1 VASQEVDLVVVGGVV
16 LTADQDWNIY
26 DPGAVAVDGGA
37 IVSLGPHDEVERAYR
52 GRERIDASGKLIMPG
67 LLNAHTH
74 APMTLFRGIADDVP
88 LETWLR
94 KYIWPAEA
102 RWVDP
107 DFVRLGTQLAAAEM
121 IRSGTV
127 LFCDM
132 YFFQNEV
139 AHVCKQAGLRVVIG
153 EGLVDFPNPDYRTPE
168 EGLQRNEY
176 LLQKWGDDS
185 LVMPSIQ
192 PHSLYTASSDLL
204 RQAKALADEYDVPYL
219 LHVAETR
226 SEVQESIEKHSRTPV
241 GRLADLGLLG
251 PTTVAIH
258 GVHLTD
264 DDIELLARHEASVAH
279 CPESQLKLAS
289 GFTPV
294 PKLLEAGVKVGLGT
308 DGAASNN
315 DLNMFGEMGTAARV
329 HKVIA
334 GDPTVVDA
342 RQALSMATL
351 EAARVLG
358 LDDEL
363 GSLEVGKRGDMIVL
377 DLDVPHMVP
386 VYDITSHLVYA
397 AHASDVRTV
406 IVDGRVVMRDRAL
419 LTLDEGEIFA
429 QARDLAGRIAADL
442 NRKSPIGNRKS
453 SREVHE

>member
-1 VASQEVDLVVVGGVV
+1 MVIGGIV

-37 IVSLGPHDEVERAYR
+37 IVGVGPRKEVEQAYR
-52 GRERIDASGKLIMPG
+52 GREWIDASERLVMPG
-67 LLNAHTH
+67 LINAHTH
-74 APMTLFRGIADDVP
+74 APMTLFRGIADDLP
-88 LETWLR
+88 LETWLY
-94 KYIWPAEA
+94 KYIWPAEVK
-102 RWVDP
+102 WVSP
-107 DFVRLGTQLAAAEM
+107 DFVRLGTQLAVAEM

-132 YFFQNEV
+132 YFFEDHI
-139 AHVCKQAGLRVVIG
+139 AEACKEAGIRVMIG
-153 EGLVDFPNPDYRTPE
+153 EGLVDFPNPDYKTPQ
-168 EGLQRNEY
+168 EGLECNEY
-176 LLQKWGDDS
+176 LLCKWGNDS
-185 LVMPSIQ
+185 LVIPSIQ
-192 PHSLYTASSDLL
+192 PHSLYAASSDLMQ
-204 RQAKALADEYDVPYL
+204 QAKALADQHGAPYL
-219 LHVAETR
+219 LHVSETQ
-226 SEVQESIEKHSRTPV
+226 SEMQESVEKYGRTPI
-241 GRLADLGLLG
+241 GRLADLGILG

-264 DDIELLARHEASVAH
+264 EDIELLAQYEAGVVH

-294 PKLLEAGVKVGLGT
+294 PRLLEAGVKVGLGT

-315 DLNMFGEMGTAARV
+315 DLDMFGEMGTAAKV
-329 HKVIA
+329 HKVMA
-334 GDPTVVDA
+334 GDPTVVHA

-358 LDDEL
+358 LEKRL
-363 GSLEVGKRGDMIVL
+363 GSLEVGKRADLIVL

-397 AHASDVRTV
+397 AHSGDVRTV
-406 IVDGRVVMRDRAL
+406 IIDGRVVMRDREL

-429 QARDLAGRIAADL
+429 RARDLAGRIVADL
-442 NRKSPIGNRKS
+442 NRKSQIGNRKS
-453 SREVHE
+453 RGGGS

>member
-1 VASQEVDLVVVGGVV
+1 MVSEEVDLGVAGGIV

-37 IVSLGPHDEVERAYR
+37 IVGLGPREEVEQAYR
-52 GRERIDASGKLIMPG
+52 GRERIEASGRLVMPG

-74 APMTLFRGIADDVP
+74 APMTLFRGIADDLP
-88 LETWLR
+88 LETWLH

-102 RWVDP
+102 KWLSP

-132 YFFQNEV
+132 YFFEDHI
-139 AHVCKQAGLRVVIG
+139 AEACKEAGLRVVIG
-153 EGLVDFPNPDYRTPE
+153 EALVDFPTANCKTPE
-168 EGLQRNEY
+168 EQLKYTEY
-176 LLQKWGDDS
+176 LLSEWENDS
-185 LVMPSIQ
+185 LVIPSAQ
-192 PHSLYTASSDLL
+192 PHSPYACSSELM
-204 RQAKALADEYDVPYL
+204 QQSKALADRYGAPYL
-219 LHVAETR
+219 LHVSETQ
-226 SEVQESIEKHSRTPV
+226 SEVQESIEKYGRTPV
-241 GRLADLGLLG
+241 GRLADLGVLG

-264 DDIELLARHEASVAH
+264 EDIQLLAQYQAGVAH

-294 PKLLEAGVKVGLGT
+294 PKLLEAGVKIGLGT

-315 DLNMFGEMGTAARV
+315 DLDMFGEIGTAAKV
-329 HKVIA
+329 HKVIT
-334 GDPTVVDA
+334 GDPTAMPA

-358 LDDEL
+358 LDDRL
-363 GSLEVGKRGDMIVL
+363 GSLEVGKRGDIIIL

-386 VYDITSHLVYA
+386 MYNVTSHLVYA
-397 AHASDVRTV
+397 AHSSDVRTV
-406 IVDGRVVMRDRAL
+406 IIDGRVVMRDRVL

-429 QARDLAGRIAADL
+429 RAREKA
-442 NRKSPIGNRKS
+442 
-453 SREVHE
+453 REIVASWGAN

>member
-1 VASQEVDLVVVGGVV
+1 MVAQEVDLVVMGGIV
-16 LTADQDWNIY
+16 LTADPDWNIY
-26 DPGAVAVDGGA
+26 DPGAVAVDRGA
-37 IVSLGPHDEVERAYR
+37 IVRVGPRHEVEGAYR
-52 GRERIDASGKLIMPG
+52 EREGIDASGKLIMPG

-74 APMTLFRGIADDVP
+74 APMTLFRGIADDLP
-88 LETWLR
+88 LETWLY
-94 KYIWPAEA
+94 KYIWPAETKLLS
-102 RWVDP
+102 P

-132 YFFQNEV
+132 YYFEDDI
-139 AHVCKQAGLRVVIG
+139 AEACKEAGIRVVIG
-153 EGLVDFPNPDYRTPE
+153 EALVDFPTANCKTPE
-168 EGLQRNEY
+168 EQLKYTEY
-176 LLQKWGDDS
+176 LLSQWKNDS
-185 LVMPSIQ
+185 LVVPSVQ
-192 PHSLYTASSDLL
+192 PHSPYAASVELM
-204 RQAKALADEYDVPYL
+204 RQSKALTDEYGAPYL
-219 LHVAETR
+219 LHVSETR
-226 SEVQESIEKHSRTPV
+226 REVQESMEKYGRTPV

-251 PTTVAIH
+251 PSTVAIH
-258 GVHLTD
+258 GVHLTEE
-264 DDIELLARHEASVAH
+264 DIKLLAEYDAGVVH

-334 GDPTVVDA
+334 GNPTAMPA

-351 EAARVLG
+351 EAAHVLG
-358 LDDEL
+358 LEDKL
-363 GSLEVGKRGDMIVL
+363 GSLEVGKRGDILVL

-397 AHASDVRTV
+397 AHSSDVRTV
-406 IVDGRVVMRDRAL
+406 IIDGCVVMRDREL
-419 LTLDEGEIFA
+419 LTLDEDEIFA
-429 QARDLAGRIAADL
+429 RAREMA
-442 NRKSPIGNRKS
+442 
-453 SREVHE
+453 REIVASWRSN

>member
-1 VASQEVDLVVVGGVV
+1 MISHEVDLVVAGGIV

-37 IVSLGPHDEVERAYR
+37 IVGLGTREEVEQTYR
-52 GRERIDASGKLIMPG
+52 GRERIDTRGKLIMPG
-67 LLNAHTH
+67 LINAHTH
-74 APMTLFRGIADDVP
+74 APMTLFRGIADDLP
-88 LETWLR
+88 LETWLHE
-94 KYIWPAEA
+94 YIWPAEA
-102 RWVDP
+102 KWVGP
-107 DFVRLGTQLAAAEM
+107 EFVRLGTQLAAAEM

-132 YFFQNEV
+132 YFFEDDI
-139 AHVCKQAGLRVVIG
+139 AEACKEAGLRVVIG
-153 EGLVDFPNPDYRTPE
+153 EGLVDFPNPDYKTPE
-168 EGLQRNEY
+168 EGLKRNEY
-176 LLQKWGDDS
+176 LLHKWENDS
-185 LVMPSIQ
+185 LVFPSIQ
-192 PHSLYTASSDLL
+192 PHSPYAASSELM
-204 RQAKALADEYDVPYL
+204 QQGKALADQYGVPYL
-219 LHVAETR
+219 LHVSETQ
-226 SEVQESIEKHSRTPV
+226 SEVQESMEKYGRTPV
-241 GRLADLGLLG
+241 GRLADLGVLG

-264 DDIELLARHEASVAH
+264 EDIALLAQHGASVVH

-315 DLNMFGEMGTAARV
+315 DLNMFGEMGTAAKV
-329 HKVIA
+329 HKVIT
-334 GDPTVVDA
+334 GDPTAMPA
-342 RQALSMATL
+342 RQALGMATL

-358 LDDEL
+358 LEDRL
-363 GSLEVGKRGDMIVL
+363 GSLEVGKRGDIIVL

-397 AHASDVRTV
+397 AHSSDVCTV
-406 IVDGRVVMRDRAL
+406 IIDGCVVMRDREL

-429 QARDLAGRIAADL
+429 RAREMAREIAAGL
-442 NRKSPIGNRKS
+442 R
-453 SREVHE
+453 

>member
-1 VASQEVDLVVVGGVV
+1 MQEVDLMVVGGIV
-16 LTADQDWNIY
+16 LTADQDWNVY
-26 DPGAVAVDGGA
+26 DPGAVAVDRGA
-37 IVSLGPHDEVERAYR
+37 IVGLGPREEVEPAYR

-67 LLNAHTH
+67 LINAHTH
-74 APMTLFRGIADDVP
+74 APMTLFRGIADDLP
-88 LETWLR
+88 LETWLH

-102 RWVDP
+102 KWVDP

-132 YFFQNEV
+132 YFFQDEV
-139 AHVCKQAGLRVVIG
+139 AQVCREVGLRVVIG

-168 EGLQRNEY
+168 EGLQRNEH
-176 LLQKWGDDS
+176 LLRKWSNDS
-185 LVMPSIQ
+185 LVVPSIQ
-192 PHSLYTASSDLL
+192 PHSPYAASADLM
-204 RQAKALADEYDVPYL
+204 QKSKALADQYGVPYL
-219 LHVAETR
+219 LHVSETQN
-226 SEVQESIEKHSRTPV
+226 EVQESIEKYGRTPV
-241 GRLADLGLLG
+241 GRLTDLGILG
-251 PTTVAIH
+251 PSTVAIH

-264 DDIELLARHEASVAH
+264 EDIELLAEYDAGVVH

-294 PKLLEAGVKVGLGT
+294 PRLLEAGVKVGLGT

-315 DLNMFGEMGTAARV
+315 DLDMFGEMGTAAKV
-329 HKVIA
+329 HKVMA
-334 GDPTVVDA
+334 GDPTVVHA
-342 RQALSMATL
+342 RQALRMATL

-358 LDDEL
+358 LGDRL
-363 GSLEVGKRGDMIVL
+363 GSLEVGKRADIIIL

-406 IVDGRVVMRDRAL
+406 IIDGCVVMRDREL

-429 QARDLAGRIAADL
+429 RAREVACQIAAGL
-442 NRKSPIGNRKS
+442 R
-453 SREVHE
+453 

>member
-1 VASQEVDLVVVGGVV
+1 MISQEVDLLVLGGIV
-16 LTADQDWNIY
+16 LTADHNWNTY
-26 DPGAVAVDGGA
+26 DPGVVAVDGGA
-37 IVSLGPHDEVERAYR
+37 IVGVGPRHEVEGAYR
-52 GRERIDASGKLIMPG
+52 GRERIDAGGKLIMPG

-74 APMTLFRGIADDVP
+74 APMTLFRGIADDLP
-88 LETWLR
+88 LETWLY
-94 KYIWPAEA
+94 KYIWPAETKLLS
-102 RWVDP
+102 P

-132 YFFQNEV
+132 YYFEDDI
-139 AHVCKQAGLRVVIG
+139 AEACKEAGIRVVIG
-153 EGLVDFPNPDYRTPE
+153 EALVDFPTANCQTPE
-168 EGLQRNEY
+168 DQLKYTEY
-176 LLQKWGDDS
+176 LLSQWNDDP
-185 LVMPSIQ
+185 LVVPSVQ
-192 PHSLYTASSDLL
+192 PHSPYAASSELM
-204 RQAKALADEYDVPYL
+204 QQSKELADEYGAPYL
-219 LHVAETR
+219 LHVSETQ
-226 SEVQESIEKHSRTPV
+226 SEVRESIEKYRRTPV

-264 DDIELLARHEASVAH
+264 EDIELLAQYETGVVH

-315 DLNMFGEMGTAARV
+315 DLDMFGEMGTAAKV

-334 GDPTVVDA
+334 GDPTTMPA

-358 LDDEL
+358 LDDRL
-363 GSLEVGKRGDMIVL
+363 GSLEVGKRGDIIVL

-386 VYDITSHLVYA
+386 VYNITSHLVYA
-397 AHASDVRTV
+397 AHSSDVRTV
-406 IVDGRVVMRDRAL
+406 IIDGRVVMRDREL

-429 QARDLAGRIAADL
+429 RAREMA
-442 NRKSPIGNRKS
+442 
-453 SREVHE
+453 HEIVASWGSN

>member
-1 VASQEVDLVVVGGVV
+1 MVSHEADLVVVGGIV
-16 LTADQDWNIY
+16 LTADRDWNIY
-26 DPGAVAVDGGA
+26 DPGVVAVDGGA
-37 IVSLGPHDEVERAYR
+37 IVGLGPREEVERVYR
-52 GRERIDASGKLIMPG
+52 GRERIDASDKLVMPG
-67 LLNAHTH
+67 LINAHTH
-74 APMTLFRGIADDVP
+74 APMTLFRGIADDLP
-88 LETWLR
+88 LETWLY
-94 KYIWPAEA
+94 KYIWPAETKLLS
-102 RWVDP
+102 P

-132 YFFQNEV
+132 YYFEDDI
-139 AHVCKQAGLRVVIG
+139 AEACKEAGIRVVIG
-153 EGLVDFPNPDYRTPE
+153 EALVDFPTANCKTPE
-168 EGLQRNEY
+168 DQLNYTEH
-176 LLQKWGDDS
+176 LLSEWHDDS
-185 LVMPSIQ
+185 LVIPSVQ
-192 PHSLYTASSDLL
+192 PHSPYAASSDLMQ
-204 RQAKALADEYDVPYL
+204 QAKALADQYGAPYL
-219 LHVAETR
+219 LHVSETQ
-226 SEVQESIEKHSRTPV
+226 SEVQESIEKYGHTPV

-264 DDIELLARHEASVAH
+264 EDIELLAQYNAGVVH

-315 DLNMFGEMGTAARV
+315 DLDMFGEVGTAAKV
-329 HKVIA
+329 HKMIA
-334 GDPTVVDA
+334 GDPTAMPA

-358 LDDEL
+358 LDDRL
-363 GSLEVGKRGDMIVL
+363 GSLEVGKRGDMIIL

-386 VYDITSHLVYA
+386 VYNVTSHLVYA
-397 AHASDVRTV
+397 AHSSDVRTV
-406 IVDGRVVMRDRAL
+406 IIDGRVVMRDRVL

-429 QARDLAGRIAADL
+429 RAREMARQIVAGWGA
-442 NRKSPIGNRKS
+442 
-453 SREVHE
+453 

>member
-1 VASQEVDLVVVGGVV
+1 MPLQGVDLVVAGGIV

-37 IVSLGPHDEVERAYR
+37 IVGLGPREEIEEAYR
-52 GRERIDASGKLIMPG
+52 GREQIDASGKLVMPG
-67 LLNAHTH
+67 LINAHTH
-74 APMTLFRGIADDVP
+74 APMTLFRGIADDLP
-88 LETWLR
+88 LETWLY

-102 RWVDP
+102 KWVDP

-132 YFFQNEV
+132 YFFEDDI
-139 AHVCKQAGLRVVIG
+139 AEACKEAGLRVVIG
-153 EGLVDFPNPDYRTPE
+153 EGLVDFPNPDYKTPE
-168 EGLQRNEY
+168 EGLDRNEY
-176 LLQKWGDDS
+176 LLRKWGGDS
-185 LVMPSIQ
+185 LVIPSIQ
-192 PHSLYTASSDLL
+192 PHSLYAASADLM
-204 RQAKALADEYDVPYL
+204 QQSKALADQYGAPYL
-219 LHVAETR
+219 LHVSETQ
-226 SEVQESIEKHSRTPV
+226 SEVQESREKYGCTPV
-241 GRLADLGLLG
+241 ARLADLGVLG

-264 DDIELLARHEASVAH
+264 EDIELLAQHRTSVVQ

-315 DLNMFGEMGTAARV
+315 DLDMFGEMGTAARV

-334 GDPTVVDA
+334 GDPTAMPA

-351 EAARVLG
+351 QAARVLG
-358 LDDEL
+358 LEDRL
-363 GSLEVGKRGDMIVL
+363 GSLEVGKRGDIIVL
-377 DLDVPHMVP
+377 DLDVPHLVP

-397 AHASDVRTV
+397 AHSSDVRTV
-406 IVDGRVVMRDRAL
+406 IIDGRVVMRDREL
-419 LTLDEGEIFA
+419 LTLDEDEIFA
-429 QARDLAGRIAADL
+429 RAREMAREIATEL
-442 NRKSPIGNRKS
+442 R
-453 SREVHE
+453 

>member
-1 VASQEVDLVVVGGVV
+1 MVSQEVDLVVAGGIV
-16 LTADQDWNIY
+16 LTTDQDWNIY

-37 IVSLGPHDEVERAYR
+37 IVGLGPREEVEQAYR
-52 GRERIDASGKLIMPG
+52 GRERIDASGRLIMPG
-67 LLNAHTH
+67 LINAHTH
-74 APMTLFRGIADDVP
+74 APMTLFRGIADDLP
-88 LETWLR
+88 LETWLH

-102 RWVDP
+102 KWLSP

-132 YFFQNEV
+132 YFFEDHI
-139 AHVCKQAGLRVVIG
+139 AEACKEAGLRVVIG
-153 EGLVDFPNPDYRTPE
+153 EALVDFPTANCKTPE
-168 EGLQRNEY
+168 EQLKYTEY
-176 LLQKWGDDS
+176 LLSEWENDS
-185 LVMPSIQ
+185 LVIPSVQ
-192 PHSLYTASSDLL
+192 PHSPYAASSELMQ
-204 RQAKALADEYDVPYL
+204 QAKALADEYDAPYL
-219 LHVAETR
+219 LHVSETQ
-226 SEVQESIEKHSRTPV
+226 SEMRESIKRYGRTPV
-241 GRLADLGLLG
+241 GRLADLGVLG
-251 PTTVAIH
+251 PNTVAIH
-258 GVHLTD
+258 GVQLTEE
-264 DDIELLARHEASVAH
+264 DIELLVQYQAGVAH

-315 DLNMFGEMGTAARV
+315 DLNMFGEMGTAAKL
-329 HKVIA
+329 HKVMA
-334 GDPTVVDA
+334 GDPTVVPA

-358 LDDEL
+358 LEDRL
-363 GSLEVGKRGDMIVL
+363 GSLEGGKRGDIIVL

-397 AHASDVRTV
+397 AHSSDVRTV
-406 IVDGRVVMRDRAL
+406 IIDGCVVMRDREL

-429 QARDLAGRIAADL
+429 RAREMA
-442 NRKSPIGNRKS
+442 
-453 SREVHE
+453 REIVASWGAN

>member
-1 VASQEVDLVVVGGVV
+1 VASHEVDLVVAGGVV

-26 DPGAVAVDGGA
+26 DPGAVAVDRGA
-37 IVSLGPHDEVERAYR
+37 IVGLGPREEVEQAHR
-52 GRERIDASGKLIMPG
+52 GRERIDASGKLVMPG
-67 LLNAHTH
+67 LINAHTH
-74 APMTLFRGIADDVP
+74 APMTLFRGIADDLP
-88 LETWLR
+88 LETWLHE
-94 KYIWPAEA
+94 YIWPAEA
-102 RWVDP
+102 KWVGP

-132 YFFQNEV
+132 YFFQDEV
-139 AHVCKQAGLRVVIG
+139 AQVCREAGLRVVIG
-153 EGLVDFPNPDYRTPE
+153 EGLVDFPNPDYQTPE
-168 EGLQRNEY
+168 EGLERNEY

-185 LVMPSIQ
+185 LVIPSIQ
-192 PHSLYTASSDLL
+192 PHSPYAVSSGLMQ
-204 RQAKALADEYDVPYL
+204 QAKALADEYGTPYL
-219 LHVAETR
+219 LHVSETQ
-226 SEVQESIEKHSRTPV
+226 SEVQESIEKYGHTPV
-241 GRLADLGLLG
+241 GRLADLGVLG

-264 DDIELLARHEASVAH
+264 EDIELLAQHEASVVH

-315 DLNMFGEMGTAARV
+315 DLNMFGEMGTAAKV

-334 GDPTVVDA
+334 GDPTVMPA

-358 LDDEL
+358 LQDRL

-386 VYDITSHLVYA
+386 VYNVTSHLVYA
-397 AHASDVRTV
+397 AHSSDVRTV
-406 IVDGRVVMRDRAL
+406 VIDGCVVMRDREL
-419 LTLDEGEIFA
+419 LTLNEGEIFA
-429 QARDLAGRIAADL
+429 QAREMARQIVASWGT
-442 NRKSPIGNRKS
+442 
-453 SREVHE
+453 